1 MASRTS
7 ATSSAT
13 TCVSW
18 NPSGTD
24 FLAGQEARMRIPI
37 SWLKD
42 YVDLDEPVAALAERL
57 TLAGLEVEAV
67 HRIGEGWDPATLV
80 VGRVAAV
87 RPHPAADRL
96 ALVEVVLREAGAA
109 GSERSRD
116 PQTVGPRAPPL

>member
-1 MASRTS
+1 
-7 ATSSAT
+7 
-13 TCVSW
+13 
-18 NPSGTD
+18 
-24 FLAGQEARMRIPI
+24 MRIPI

-109 GSERSRD
+109 GSERSEHSE
-116 PQTVGPRAPPL
+116 TVVTGAPDMLRLRGVTPLPVLKVALALAGAVLIDARG